1 MGSRRALEGRCAL
14 VTGGARNIGFEIAKT
29 LASAGAAVAV
39 ADICG
44 DLKTIPYK
52 LSSAED
58 LERSLKEI
66 STLGSKVLGW
76 TCDVR
81 IESQVK
87 ALMDNVIE
95 SFGQLDILI
104 NNAGVSSL
112 FPIEKLTEE
121 AWDEVVDV
129 CLKGTYLCCK
139 HAIPYMIGRR
149 HGKIVNLASVAGLRG
164 LGYSVHYC
172 AAKHGVVGLT
182 RALAVEVAGHNIN
195 VNAICPGT
203 VESPILDGL
212 ASQVDLN
219 DDPYEHFSQGHLLRD
234 RRITPQDIAGAA
246 RWLVTEESRRITGT
260 VVTVDAGWTA
270 QA

>member
-1 MGSRRALEGRCAL
+1 MGSRRVLEGMGAL
-14 VTGGARNIGFEIAKT
+14 VTGGARNIGFEIAKA
-29 LASAGAAVAV
+29 LASNGASVAV
-39 ADICG
+39 ADLCD

-52 LSSAED
+52 LSSADD
-58 LERSLKEI
+58 LGQSLKEI
-66 STLGSKVLGW
+66 SALGSKVLGL

-81 IESQVK
+81 VESQVK
-87 ALMDNVIE
+87 AVMDEVIG

-112 FPIEKLTEE
+112 IPIERLSEE
-121 AWDEVVDV
+121 AWNEVVDV

-139 HAIPYMIGRR
+139 HAISHMIERR
-149 HGKIVNLASVAGLRG
+149 YGKIVNIASVAGLRG
-164 LGYSVHYC
+164 LGYSAHYC

-203 VESPILDGL
+203 VDSPILEGL
-212 ASQVDLN
+212 AKQVDLKG
-219 DDPYEHFSQGHLLRD
+219 DPYEHFSQGHLLQD
-234 RRITPQDIAGAA
+234 RRITPRDIARAA
-246 RWLVTEESRRITGT
+246 LWLVIEESHPVTGT

>member
-1 MGSRRALEGRCAL
+1 MERRRALEGMAAL
-14 VTGGARNIGFEIAKT
+14 VTGGARNIGFEIAKV
-29 LASAGAAVAV
+29 LASKGASVAV
-39 ADICG
+39 ADLC
-44 DLKTIPYK
+44 DNLKTIPYK
-52 LSSAED
+52 LSSADD
-58 LERSLKEI
+58 LDRSMKEI
-66 STLGSKVLGW
+66 SALGSKVLGL

-81 IESQVK
+81 VESQVK
-87 ALMDNVIE
+87 ALMNEVIG

-112 FPIEKLTEE
+112 FPIEHLSEE
-121 AWDEVVDV
+121 AWNEVVDV

-139 HAIPYMIGRR
+139 HAISHMIERR
-149 HGKIVNLASVAGLRG
+149 YGKIVNIASVAGFRG

-172 AAKHGVVGLT
+172 AAKHGVIGLT

-203 VESPILDGL
+203 VESPVLKGL
-212 ASQVDLN
+212 ATQVALTG
-219 DDPYEHFSQGHLLRD
+219 DPYEHFSQGHLLQN
-234 RRITPQDIAGAA
+234 RRITPKDIARTAL
-246 RWLVTEESRRITGT
+246 WLVTEESRPITGT